1 MPDLGA
7 YAAEVLAAYA
17 VSLGVLAVLIVATL
31 RRSRTIQAELEALE
45 TRREARKNG

>member
-17 VSLGVLAVLIVATL
+17 VTGAALAAIVGLSLWQA
-31 RRSRTIQAELEALE
+31 RRAAGRLSEIE
-45 TRREARKNG
+45 RRRRA